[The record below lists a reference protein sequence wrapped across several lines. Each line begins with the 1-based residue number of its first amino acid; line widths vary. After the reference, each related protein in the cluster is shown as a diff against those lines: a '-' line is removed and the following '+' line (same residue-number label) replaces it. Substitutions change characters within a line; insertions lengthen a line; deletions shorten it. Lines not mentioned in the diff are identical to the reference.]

1 MADPDLIRALS
12 DLTLAVRGGLQM
24 TTRSGDRSSDFFRP
38 FASLTTITGTTGDDI
53 WTPASGARF
62 YLKGAYVLLVV
73 HTALN
78 ATPGVRFDLID
89 SGSSKV
95 IAPLG
100 GAAPTAAAGTVICAV
115 RLDLAEGVKGSAVN
129 AKVQIQASVTIDS
142 GKVSASGI
150 LWGEE
155 LTA

>member
-1 MADPDLIRALS
+1 MADPELIHALS

-53 WTPASGARF
+53 WTPSTGTRF

-73 HTALN
+73 HTVLA

-89 SGSSKV
+89 SASSKV

-100 GAAPTAAAGTVICAV
+100 GAEPTAAPGVVICNT

-129 AKVQIQASVTIDS
+129 AKVQIQASVTIGS